1 MIGDVARQ
9 TDQNRAFARQLAAD
23 SIASGDNVGWFEKL
37 YAAAETGAAT
47 VPWADFTPNP
57 NLVTALADL
66 SGLPYPAGL
75 PDLHMA
81 PARER
86 ALVVGCG
93 YGDDAEYVASLGF
106 DTVAFD
112 VAPSAITGALR
123 NHPQSTVEYV
133 TADLLAPP
141 DSWVDRFDLVV
152 EVYTIQ
158 VLTGDARRRAIEQ
171 LSRLVAPGGRLL
183 VIARARDE
191 SDPPGQMPWPLT
203 RADIEAFQ
211 VYGLSPVSIVDFM
224 DPQEP
229 EVRRWKA
236 WYAKDAKVSGQQE
249 G

>member
-1 MIGDVARQ
+1 MIGGVARQ

-37 YAAAETGAAT
+37 YAAAEDGSAT

-75 PDLHMA
+75 PDLHLA

-106 DTVAFD
+106 ETVAFD

-123 NHPQSTVEYV
+123 YHPQSTVEYV
-133 TADLLAPP
+133 TADLLNPP
-141 DSWVDRFDLVV
+141 DGWVDRFDLVV
-152 EVYTIQ
+152 EVYTLQ

-211 VYGLSPVSIVDFM
+211 VYGLRPVSIVDFM

-236 WYAKDAKVSGQQE
+236 WYTKVSGQQE